1 MPGLRERPLPRLERA
16 VIPAAS
22 GAPLVVFAACD
33 GRYFERFASALLH
46 STVRNAG
53 LHCCF
58 HLHVVNPPDDVAS
71 RVAAFDAQLG
81 SPGIALSVE
90 HPDTTGWDAETC
102 RTYFACARF
111 RLLPHVMAA
120 YRRPVLMLDTDLIVL
135 RDLSALIEAA
145 SEGDLALVASEFH
158 RREPWNWFWADVVF
172 ANSTPASRGYFTL
185 VASYIDTLLEQ
196 GKARWFLDQIAL
208 AACLLNGFQG
218 RPAPRA
224 VFLPPTSTG
233 CRSST
238 PTAAIMRRASRCCSG
253 RHTQARST
261 PP

>member
-1 MPGLRERPLPRLERA
+1 M
-16 VIPAAS
+16 
-22 GAPLVVFAACD
+22 
-33 GRYFERFASALLH
+33 
-46 STVRNAG
+46 
-53 LHCCF
+53 
-58 HLHVVNPPDDVAS
+58 
-71 RVAAFDAQLG
+71 
-81 SPGIALSVE
+81 
-90 HPDTTGWDAETC
+90 TGWDAETC

-185 VASYIDTLLEQ
+185 VANYIDTLLEQ

-208 AACLLNGFQG
+208 AACLLNGFRG
-218 RPAPRA
+218 DRHHGPY
-224 VFLPPTSTG
+224 
-233 CRSST
+233 SSARHHRLQIDT
-238 PTAAIMRRASRCCSG
+238 PTAAIMRPAELVLFWSAHASTIDTAMTLAMPRYQDYVL
-253 RHTQARST
+253 R
-261 PP
+261 